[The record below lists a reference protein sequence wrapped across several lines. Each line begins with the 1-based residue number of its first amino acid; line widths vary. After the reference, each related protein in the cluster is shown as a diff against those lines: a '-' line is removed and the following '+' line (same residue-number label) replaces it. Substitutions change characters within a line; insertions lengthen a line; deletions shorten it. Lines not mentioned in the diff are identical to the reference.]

1 MAQIRPFRAYRY
13 DTRRFSPADVL
24 TQPYDKISPEMQQRY
39 YRLSPDNLITIEKGR
54 ILPGDTDRNNVH
66 TRAADKLREL
76 IAKHALVQ
84 DTQPSIYA
92 YAQDYQA
99 PGRPERKTRRGF
111 IALGH
116 LEDYEAGV
124 VFRHEKTLS
133 APKADR
139 LELLRHTKAQTGLL
153 FMLYDDATQKLDAAL
168 EKIAATPPA
177 LEFEDEFGVTHRLW
191 QISDESTIQTFVRA
205 MADKALVIADGHHR
219 YETAL
224 NYRDERRKQAAAH
237 SGAHFGVEDPEA
249 PYEFAMMAF
258 FNTRASGLTILP
270 THRVVRNIPNFNW
283 EKFRQQTSEFFDW
296 QEYAPPNAKNAT
308 NLTNAQSLPKLVAD
322 LAKSAESHS
331 IGVYSTDGL
340 YRLTLRPTV
349 DLAKLFPDLAPGQRE
364 LDVVLLHGLLLEKCL
379 GITAAA
385 VVAEQNVTYVR
396 EVEKA
401 VEDVDSGRAQ
411 LAFLLNPV
419 SVQTVVDLAS
429 RGEVLPQKSTDFY
442 PKVLSGLV
450 IYVQP

>member
-1 MAQIRPFRAYRY
+1 MAQIRPFRAFRY
-13 DTRRFSPADVL
+13 DTQRFSPAHVL
-24 TQPYDKISPEMQQRY
+24 TQPYDKISPEMQQHY
-39 YRLSPDNLITIEKGR
+39 YDLSPDNLITIEKGR

-84 DTQPSIYA
+84 DAQPSIYA
-92 YAQDYQA
+92 YAQDYQS
-99 PGRPERKTRRGF
+99 PGQHERKTRRGF

-116 LEDYEAGV
+116 LEDYEAGI

-139 LELLRHTKAQTGLL
+139 LELLRQTKAQTGLL
-153 FMLYDDATQKLDAAL
+153 FMLYDDLAQKLDAAL

-177 LEFEDEFGVTHRLW
+177 VQFDDEFGVTHRLW
-191 QISDESTIQTFVRA
+191 QISDQAIIQNFVQA

-224 NYRDERRKQAAAH
+224 NYRDERRKQTAQPGQQSSAANP
-237 SGAHFGVEDPEA
+237 DA

-270 THRVVRNIPNFNW
+270 THRLVRNAPNFQW
-283 EKFRQQTSEFFDW
+283 EKFRQQASEFFDW
-296 QEYAPPNAKNAT
+296 QQYPPPNATNAAKV
-308 NLTNAQSLPKLVAD
+308 TNAQA
-322 LAKSAESHS
+322 LAKLAADMANSADSHS
-331 IGVYSTDGL
+331 IGVYSRDGL
-340 YRLTLRPTV
+340 YRLTLRHTV

-379 GITAAA
+379 GITPAA

-396 EVEKA
+396 EIEKA
-401 VEDVDSGRAQ
+401 IEDVDSGRAQ